1 MISLVLEFI
10 KLTMTQ
16 AFKMENELIGHFKIW
31 GTVFLAEITAWNLSD
46 FSELASIIA
55 YLCGAIGSL
64 ALAYHH
70 IIKKK

>member
-1 MISLVLEFI
+1 MQDQL
-10 KLTMTQ
+10 M
-16 AFKMENELIGHFKIW
+16 GHCKIW
-31 GTVFLAEITAWNLSD
+31 GAVFLAEITAWNLAD
-46 FSELASIIA
+46 FNELASIIA

>member
-1 MISLVLEFI
+1 
-10 KLTMTQ
+10 
-16 AFKMENELIGHFKIW
+16 MENQLMGHLKIW
-31 GTVFLAEITAWNLSD
+31 GTVFIAELTAWNLED
-46 FSELASIIA
+46 FSQLASIIA

>member
-1 MISLVLEFI
+1 MGNQI
-10 KLTMTQ
+10 M
-16 AFKMENELIGHFKIW
+16 GHFKIW

-46 FSELASIIA
+46 FNELASIFA
-55 YLCGAIGSL
+55 YICGALGSL

>member
-1 MISLVLEFI
+1 
-10 KLTMTQ
+10 
-16 AFKMENELIGHFKIW
+16 MENQIMGHFKVW
-31 GTVFLAEITAWNLSD
+31 GTVFLAELTAWNLED
-46 FSELASIIA
+46 FSLLASIVA